1 MASDFVLVVAAA
13 LSITAVLWK
22 LWRSRIKSSLLP
34 PGPIGLP
41 LIGHLHLLFA
51 NPPHTVLQRL
61 SARHGPIMSLRF
73 GHVPV
78 VVASSPAAAKEF
90 LKTHDAAFASRP
102 PSAAGRIIVHY
113 NADIVFAPYG
123 DSWRHLRKIA
133 TLELLTARRIDM
145 FRGARMEEVKS
156 MCRSLLVADDC
167 ETGIV
172 DVRGRLT
179 ALTFNLITFM
189 LMGKRYFGKDA
200 ENDEGA
206 RKFLEVIAG
215 TFEVCG
221 EFPIG
226 DYFPWFPKFL
236 DPAERRMHFLAKS
249 LHKFLSDNI
258 TEHENRRNNSE
269 KNNTDKDFLDILL
282 SLRDN
287 GDEHLQNKNI
297 ISVMTVRRKNLVTA
311 GTDTSAVTLE
321 WAMAESIKNPTIA
334 AKARE
339 EIELVLGEK
348 WRTKMVE
355 EPDLSQ
361 LTYLQ
366 AIVKETLRL
375 HPAVPL
381 LVPHQSTEAVSNVMG
396 YHVPRGT
403 TVLINAYTIAR
414 DSTAWGDD
422 ALLFRPERFLGTDLD
437 IRGRDF
443 EAVPFGSG
451 RRQCPGMAL
460 ALTTVHL
467 TLANLLHGF
476 EWREPSGESID
487 TSKEQYGLALLL
499 AKKLRLIAT
508 PRLEQGTL

>member
-22 LWRSRIKSSLLP
+22 LWKSRIKSSLLP

-102 PSAAGRIIVHY
+102 LSAAGRIIVHY

-145 FRGARMEEVKS
+145 FRSARMEEVRS
-156 MCRSLLVADDC
+156 MCRSLLVADDR

-172 DVRGRLT
+172 D
-179 ALTFNLITFM
+179 
-189 LMGKRYFGKDA
+189 FGKDT
-200 ENDEGA
+200 ENEEGA
-206 RKFLEVIAG
+206 KNFLEVIAG

-221 EFPIG
+221 EFPIE
-226 DYFPWFPKFL
+226 DYFPWLPKFL
-236 DPAERRMHFLAKS
+236 DPAEHRMHSLAKS
-249 LHKFLSDNI
+249 LHEFLGDNI
-258 TEHENRRNNSE
+258 SEHENKRKNNK
-269 KNNTDKDFLDILL
+269 KNNTDEDFLDILL

-287 GDEHLQNKNI
+287 GDKHLQNENI
-297 ISVMTVRRKNLVTA
+297 RSVMTNLVTA

-375 HPAVPL
+375 HPAGPL

-403 TVLINAYTIAR
+403 TVLINAYAIAR

-487 TSKEQYGLALLL
+487 TSKEQYGLTLLL

>member
-1 MASDFVLVVAAA
+1 MGSDFVLVVAAA
-13 LSITAVLWK
+13 LLIAAVLWK
-22 LWRSRIKSSLLP
+22 LWKSRIKSSLLP

-102 PSAAGRIIVHY
+102 LSAVGRIFVHY
-113 NADIVFAPYG
+113 NADIAFAPYG

-145 FRGARMEEVKS
+145 FQGARMEEVRS
-156 MCRSLLVADDC
+156 MCQSLLGVNNC

-172 DVRGRLT
+172 DVRGRLS

-206 RKFLEVIAG
+206 KKFLNVIAG

-226 DYFPWFPKFL
+226 DYFPWLPKFL
-236 DPAERRMHFLAKS
+236 DPAEHRMHSLAKS
-249 LHKFLSDNI
+249 LHEFLMDNI
-258 TEHENRRNNSE
+258 SEHENKRNNSE
-269 KNNTDKDFLDILL
+269 KNSTEDDFLDILL

-287 GDEHLQNKNI
+287 GDERLQNKNI
-297 ISVMTVRRKNLVTA
+297 ISVMTNLVAA
-311 GTDTSAVTLE
+311 GTETSAVTLE

-348 WRTKMVE
+348 WMTKMVE
-355 EPDLSQ
+355 EHDLSQ

-381 LVPHQSTEAVSNVMG
+381 LVPHQSTQPVSNVMG
-396 YHVPRGT
+396 YHIPRGT
-403 TVLINAYTIAR
+403 TVLINAYAIAR
-414 DSTAWGDD
+414 DTSAWGDD

-487 TSKEQYGLALLL
+487 TSKEQYGLTLLM
-499 AKKLRLIAT
+499 ANKLRLIST
-508 PRLEQGTL
+508 PRLEQSTF